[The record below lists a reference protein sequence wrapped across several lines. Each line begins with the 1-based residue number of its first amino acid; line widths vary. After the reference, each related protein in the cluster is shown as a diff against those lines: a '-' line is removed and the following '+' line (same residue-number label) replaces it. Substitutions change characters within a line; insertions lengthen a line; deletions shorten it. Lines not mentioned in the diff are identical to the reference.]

1 MCIVH
6 NDTLLDDDKSYVSLL
21 YEIVR
26 VKPTFEAL
34 AQICKYRITVR
45 NSLVL
50 RLTHQYWS
58 ASPKLGDPARKGSAT
73 SPQRGGM
80 DLFNIEHIISHFDEK
95 IELWKSKNKIRTLKP
110 QNVIGKYNL
119 NPWQRGEER
128 TLKVADI
135 SIDAIYEYHD
145 KLELRPAERL
155 EQFSSYSEVPREM
168 AFFRNI
174 LRIAAIDAICE
185 VNIQADD

>member
-6 NDTLLDDDKSYVSLL
+6 NDTLLDDDKSYVGLL

-26 VKPTFEAL
+26 VKPTFTAL
-34 AQICKYRITVR
+34 AEICKYKITIR
-45 NSLVL
+45 NFLVHY
-50 RLTHQYWS
+50 LTHQYRS
-58 ASPKLGDPARKGSAT
+58 ASPKLEDPARRGSAT
-73 SPQRGGM
+73 PLQRGGL
-80 DLFNIEHIISHFDEK
+80 DLYNIEHIICHFDEK
-95 IELWKSKNKIRTLKP
+95 IELWKAKNKIRTLKP

-119 NPWQRGEER
+119 NVWWREER
-128 TLKVADI
+128 ALKMTDI

-155 EQFSSYSEVPREM
+155 EQFNSYSEVPGEM

-174 LRIAAIDAICE
+174 LRIAAMDAISE
-185 VNIQADD
+185 ISIQADD